1 MINIFFEERRPRE
14 GRDARD
20 TCLPRK
26 SERESGGLNRRESGI
41 GVSWG
46 GIGDEAR
53 ATESGDGRRS
63 PKIN

>member
-1 MINIFFEERRPRE
+1 MTIRDRKGEEGREENLDKYIFFEERRPRE

-26 SERESGGLNRRESGI
+26 LEGESGGLNRRESGI

-46 GIGDEAR
+46 E
-53 ATESGDGRRS
+53 
-63 PKIN
+63 